1 MKKLINKYYLKE
13 DERIYNTSMKNWMK
27 IETET
32 IYGDT
37 RVILYDG
44 DVYDN
49 DEKLNPAVQLA
60 DMYLNMAMPNKE
72 TGKCDIIVLDKLT
85 ADFWFNIIEEQKE
98 KAFKQ
103 GSKETAEKITKKIK
117 RTAVPVAVG
126 KYSNMKFIET
136 SEEELNT
143 IAKQFGAEIKE

>member
-1 MKKLINKYYLKE
+1 MSI
-13 DERIYNTSMKNWMK
+13 KNWMK

-32 IYGDT
+32 NYREP

-44 DVYDN
+44 DVYDS

-60 DMYLNMAMPNKE
+60 DMYLNMAMPSKE

-103 GSKETAEKITKKIK
+103 SSQETAEKIMLDLKGLLEGFVHK
-117 RTAVPVAVG
+117 
-126 KYSNMKFIET
+126 ET
-136 SEEELNT
+136 GENLYVYKC
-143 IAKQFGAEIKE
+143 KQFDVEIKE

>member
-1 MKKLINKYYLKE
+1 MSI
-13 DERIYNTSMKNWMK
+13 KNWMK

-32 IYGDT
+32 TYGEP

-44 DVYDN
+44 DVYDS

-85 ADFWFNIIEEQKE
+85 ADFWFKLIDEQKE
-98 KAFKQ
+98 KAFIDGQ
-103 GSKETAEKITKKIK
+103 NNILENIN
-117 RTAVPVAVG
+117 
-126 KYSNMKFIET
+126 Y
-136 SEEELNT
+136 
-143 IAKQFGAEIKE
+143 

>member
-1 MKKLINKYYLKE
+1 MNI
-13 DERIYNTSMKNWMK
+13 KNWMK

-32 IYGDT
+32 VYGEP

-44 DVYDN
+44 DIYDS

-60 DMYLNMAMPNKE
+60 DMYLNMAMPSKE

-103 GSKETAEKITKKIK
+103 GSKEIAEKCHNFVKEWVDNDEEGLGFLFDFENFITK
-117 RTAVPVAVG
+117 
-126 KYSNMKFIET
+126 
-136 SEEELNT
+136 
-143 IAKQFGAEIKE
+143 